1 MRHAIRTVALLSVL
15 AVVFGV
21 SAAYA
26 QPNFSGTWVL
36 DQTQSHFNPAIGAD
50 GQPGRGP
57 HGPRGDGAPQ
67 GDHPKPQVTLTVEQN
82 DTTLKATRTI
92 TRAGRERAMTETY
105 STDGKEATRTGRRG
119 GTSVTR
125 AAFDGDRL
133 VVNSTHAMK
142 NKQGD
147 QVQMSRESV
156 WSLSP
161 DGKTLTI
168 QTTMQSPRGERTM
181 TSVYQKS

>member
-1 MRHAIRTVALLSVL
+1 MRHAIRTMALLSVL

-57 HGPRGDGAPQ
+57 HGPRGEGGPQ
-67 GDHPKPQVTLTVEQN
+67 GDHPKPQVKLTVEQSG
-82 DTTLKATRTI
+82 TTLKATRTLSHD
-92 TRAGRERAMTETY
+92 GRERAMSETY
-105 STDGKEATRTGRRG
+105 SLDGKETTRTGRRG

-161 DGKTLTI
+161 DGATLTI
-168 QTTMQSPRGERTM
+168 QTTMQGPRGERTM

>member
-1 MRHAIRTVALLSVL
+1 MRYAIRTMALLSVL
-15 AVVFGV
+15 ALVFSV

-36 DQTQSHFNPAIGAD
+36 DQRQSHFDPAIGAD
-50 GQPGRGP
+50 GQPGQGP
-57 HGPRGDGAPQ
+57 HGPRGEGAPQ
-67 GDHPKPQVTLTVEQN
+67 GDHPRPQVKLTVEQSG
-82 DTTLKATRTI
+82 TTLKATRTLNHD
-92 TRAGRERAMTETY
+92 GRERTMTESY
-105 STDGKEATRTGRRG
+105 STDGKETTTTGRRG

-147 QVQMSRESV
+147 EVQMSRESV

-161 DGKTLTI
+161 DGRTLTI